1 MDLFSLFIFAG
12 KRSARACTAQRV
24 SPAER
29 RGSFS
34 ACNSEKSAEGHTP
47 ACGIPPLN
55 GSKKLQPRSTPL
67 PATPGPFNWGLQ
79 KLRHNPEPNISM
91 AKILNEEQFFPT

>member
-1 MDLFSLFIFAG
+1 MHGAEG
-12 KRSARACTAQRV
+12 V
-24 SPAER
+24 PAER

-55 GSKKLQPRSTPL
+55 GGKKLQPRSTPL
-67 PATPGPFNWGLQ
+67 PA
-79 KLRHNPEPNISM
+79 
-91 AKILNEEQFFPT
+91 FPTLRGLSTGVSKISATTLSRTLAWQKY